1 MMKITKIIS
10 ILLAVIIETAAL
22 ASCANT
28 GDGKN
33 TRPPDDGGSVDAGKF
48 ANGDF
53 DNEDFTFLFIQ
64 QKAGNKDYYGGDYLD
79 AESLTGATIQDA
91 VYKRNLAVEEL
102 YKVNVTQRL
111 EENGDPAGLLQTF
124 YMSGDFC
131 FDVIYGWGVKMG
143 PCITE
148 NFFADITEVPY
159 IDLTK
164 DYWCPSAMDGLTVN
178 DSMYIWINDISMNKL
193 EWAGFLFF
201 NKQIAEDYN
210 VIQQFGSPYDL
221 VKEDKWTIDRYLE
234 MLTSVTNDLDGDGQI
249 SKDDVYGSLG
259 ISPYDI
265 THAAN
270 VSIISKNDDGSL
282 YLSYYNEKTLD
293 IANKLYNVWSN
304 KKHNKDYSDIWVD
317 ADTSGFNDQWEYARS
332 FFTTDHALFMNGSA
346 FLTGELRNMESEY
359 GILPLPKYDENQ
371 QNYMHTVTPTASI
384 FALPSTYRNDVSTAG
399 PERTGMILE
408 YMAYKSNETVLP
420 AYYDTLLKGQRLDTE
435 DDQQMLDIIKDTI
448 RYDLCSMVGLDGI
461 TTNFQTVIF
470 KPSTASSTYK
480 RNETKLNKQ
489 LNDFY
494 TDILLLDSKNAEE
507 QE

>member
-1 MMKITKIIS
+1 MKTTKLLSIILAGIT
-10 ILLAVIIETAAL
+10 VIGTL
-22 ASCANT
+22 ASCAKN
-28 GDGKN
+28 GEGLN
-33 TRPPDDGGSVDAGKF
+33 TRPPNDENSADIEKF
-48 ANGDF
+48 AKGDF
-53 DNEDFTFLFIQ
+53 DNEDFTFLFVQ
-64 QKAGNKDYYGGDYLD
+64 QKAGDKDYYGGDYLD
-79 AESLTGATIQDA
+79 AESLTGATVQDA

-111 EENGDPAGLLQTF
+111 EANGDPAGLLQTF

-131 FDVIYGWGVKMG
+131 FDVIYAWGAKMG

-148 NFFADITEVPY
+148 NFFADITKVPY

-164 DYWCPSAMDGLTVN
+164 EYWCPSAMEDLTVN

-221 VKEDKWTIDRYLE
+221 VREGKWTIDRYLE
-234 MLTSVTNDLDGDGQI
+234 MLTSVSNDLDGDGVI

-259 ISPYDI
+259 ISPYDL

-293 IANKLYNVWSN
+293 VANKLYSVWSN
-304 KKHNKDYSDIWVD
+304 KKHNKDYSDIWD
-317 ADTSGFNDQWEYARS
+317 NADYSGFNDQWEYARS
-332 FFTTDHALFMNGSA
+332 FFTTDHALFMNGTA
-346 FLTGELRNMESEY
+346 FLTGELRNMKSEY
-359 GILPLPKYDENQ
+359 GVLPLPKYDENQ
-371 QNYMHTVTPTASI
+371 KNHMHTVTPPASI

-408 YMAYKSNETVLP
+408 YMAYKSNEIVLP
-420 AYYDTLLKGQRLDTE
+420 QYYETLLKGQRLGTE

-448 RYDLCSMVGLDGI
+448 RYNLCSMVGLEGI
-461 TTNFQTVIF
+461 TTNFQAVIF
-470 KPSTASSTYK
+470 KPQTASSAYK
-480 RNETKLNKQ
+480 RNEIKLSKE
-489 LNDFY
+489 LNEFY
-494 TDILLLDSKNAEE
+494 MEYLLLESKNSEDE
-507 QE
+507 